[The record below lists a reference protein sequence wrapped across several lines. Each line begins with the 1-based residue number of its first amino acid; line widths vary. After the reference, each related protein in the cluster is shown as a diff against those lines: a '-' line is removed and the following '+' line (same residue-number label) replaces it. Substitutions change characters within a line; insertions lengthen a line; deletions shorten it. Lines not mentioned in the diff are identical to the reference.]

1 MARYYKLLL
10 LSLLTIHFSIL
21 LTACQEGR
29 EAGDPFGQWRMAGSD
44 TNYISFSGSIT
55 WIKDLKSGEVYG
67 NFQHAGD
74 SLFIQCYSIEGEPKD
89 TAIVE
94 NTFGFRPFSNIRLKI
109 ESLTSDQL
117 IVSQKGHTWS
127 FDKY

>member
-1 MARYYKLLL
+1 MARFFKTLFL
-10 LSLLTIHFSIL
+10 LSCIL

-29 EAGDPFGQWRMAGSD
+29 EAGELFGQWRMAGSD
-44 TNYISFSGSIT
+44 LNYISFSGSIT
-55 WIKDLKSGEVYG
+55 WIKNLKEGEVYG
-67 NFQHAGD
+67 NFQHTGD

-94 NTFGFRPFSNIRLKI
+94 KTFGFKPFRNIRIKI